1 MALDLDGI
9 LRVTATEKAT
19 GLSKEVAI
27 ENALLKLDASQIEK
41 SRREIAALFK
51 QSPSHDEEEGDGAEA
66 DASEA
71 DEAGELNAPAG
82 TSADLADL
90 LTRLARARP
99 KMDATDQADTDR
111 LLAHLAEACGATDAD
126 AVTEAVE
133 ELEDIL
139 FYLETE

>member
-1 MALDLDGI
+1 MVGDQWYGPSRSI
-9 LRVTATEKAT
+9 SVT
-19 GLSKEVAI
+19 
-27 ENALLKLDASQIEK
+27 
-41 SRREIAALFK
+41 
-51 QSPSHDEEEGDGAEA
+51 P
-66 DASEA
+66 
-71 DEAGELNAPAG
+71 
-82 TSADLADL
+82 ADL